1 LLDAEWIAPENLRI
15 VTWDEGVTRVRPLGV
30 ASIEALKNHLMGAGE
45 QLRSNALR
53 ADEQPLFLEGELDQ
67 IQLFEPLGL

>member
-1 LLDAEWIAPENLRI
+1 MPWGAPGE
-15 VTWDEGVTRVRPLGV
+15 TRTLAVKTP
-30 ASIEALKNHLMGAGE
+30 ANPIEALKNHLMGAGE

-53 ADEQPLFLEGELDQ
+53 ADEQPLFLEGELDR

>member
-1 LLDAEWIAPENLRI
+1 MLDAEWIAPENLRI